1 MRSQIR
7 ELLQTVLLA
16 LLIFVALQASI
27 QNYRVQ
33 GSSMQPTLH
42 EGQFLLVNRL
52 VYSRLDKARLA
63 RFLPF
68 VDAETEDVVYPFHP
82 PQRGDVVVF
91 LFPLDP
97 SERFVKRI
105 IAVPGDTVEIR
116 RGKVYV
122 NDELLEESYIVDS
135 SRASLERRRM
145 TAEEY
150 FVLGDNRLA
159 SNDSRRFGPV
169 PLNNI
174 LGKAWITYWPFPQL
188 GFLQVA
194 RGGFLDP

>member
-52 VYSRLDKARLA
+52 VYSRFDKARLA

-91 LFPLDP
+91 RFPWDP

-122 NDELLEESYIVDS
+122 NDELLEEPYIVDS

-150 FVLGDNRLA
+150 FVLGDNRPA

-174 LGKAWITYWPFPQL
+174 LGKAWITYWPFSQL